1 MRRLVTLSA
10 ATLFLALAL
19 PAAAQPARRARYDRA
34 GEAAMLER
42 INELRASQDLPPL
55 TREPGLDEAARVH
68 SEDMAAHTQLVHVSE
83 RTGTPAARVRGAG
96 VEASRIGEN
105 IARHATT
112 GGAFDAILGSEA
124 HRAQL
129 LEGAF
134 THIGL
139 AALRAEDGIYVTQV
153 LAVVPPPAELP
164 PPAVEDAELPAPTV
178 EEVPTAPETPEPAV
192 EEVEVEDAVQDA
204 DVEVGPAVDEM
215 PAADPLPRLRL
226 PAGRRNV
233 AGYWVHQQGRWWYF
247 PVPAGAQPGQL
258 ILPDPS
264 MEGPPP
270 GYENGVQPQ
279 PMPGAQRV
287 RPRRR
292 VVRPR
297 GRTGVLSPRRGGTI
311 YWY

>member
-1 MRRLVTLSA
+1 MSRGKVGMMASFTLLALSSILLLGAPSA
-10 ATLFLALAL
+10 ADQGTISNVAGGLDNLD
-19 PAAAQPARRARYDRA
+19 PAAPVIVSAT
-34 GEAAMLER
+34 AADDG
-42 INELRASQDLPPL
+42 AS
-55 TREPGLDEAARVH
+55 
-68 SEDMAAHTQLVHVSE
+68 
-83 RTGTPAARVRGAG
+83 
-96 VEASRIGEN
+96 
-105 IARHATT
+105 
-112 GGAFDAILGSEA
+112 
-124 HRAQL
+124 
-129 LEGAF
+129 
-134 THIGL
+134 
-139 AALRAEDGIYVTQV
+139 VTV
-153 LAVVPPPAELP
+153 LFGRST
-164 PPAVEDAELPAPTV
+164 D
-178 EEVPTAPETPEPAV
+178 
-192 EEVEVEDAVQDA
+192 DA
-204 DVEVGPAVDEM
+204 DGFQAVSD
-215 PAADPLPRLRL
+215 DFTI
-226 PAGRRNV
+226 GGTFVSSNNV